1 MIRGASAATLRTADA
16 PGIWARKTSMATVVH
31 VTHEATHKIGGIGA
45 VLDGLLTSHAYQRA
59 IERSIL
65 VGPWTLGTPPDE
77 RLGVG
82 SRILYSV
89 CDGIDEGGWRGVFR
103 RVEEEYQ
110 VWFTYGVRPFRD
122 MATGETMEA
131 ELLLVETSG
140 LNAARY
146 DYQKA
151 TYYQRFGIASGD
163 YEDHPDFE
171 QWMRLAEPAYDG
183 VMALTQG
190 ENRPVY
196 FLAHEYMGMPTA
208 LKAVIED
215 EEDVHTA
222 FYAHEVAT
230 VRPHVEAHGG
240 HDTRFYNVM
249 AEARR
254 LGLYIEDVLGD
265 QWGAYRHAL
274 IDRAQF
280 CDAVFAVGDQVVE
293 EYEFLSPACAEASIS
308 LVYNGIPSA
317 DITLADKQASKAR
330 LAEYCE
336 NLLGYT
342 PDHVFTHVTR
352 LVLSKGLWRDLRV
365 LEHLDK
371 QFDAEGRTGVLYV
384 LSTEIGPGRPSEA
397 AHSMEAEY
405 GWPANHREGYP
416 DLTGLEVD
424 FNRSVVTF
432 NAQSRAIKVV
442 FVNQFGWS
450 RDRCG
455 NRMPEDMEF
464 MDIRKGSDVE
474 FGMSVYEPF
483 GIAQVEPL
491 SFGAICLISNVCG
504 CAGFVEKATDGQG
517 APNVLVAD
525 FTDIG
530 AGHTGIDAVTQIGWA
545 ERDAIERRN
554 SADVADELYARL
566 PTTDEEVQT
575 MLTRGREIARGMSWD
590 VVAEDYLLA
599 GLARARGDRG

>member
-1 MIRGASAATLRTADA
+1 
-16 PGIWARKTSMATVVH
+16 MATVVH

-45 VLDGLLTSHAYQRA
+45 VLEGLLTSHAYQNA
-59 IERSIL
+59 IHRSIL
-65 VGPWTLGTPPDE
+65 VGPWSLGTSPEE
-77 RLGVG
+77 RLGAAG

-89 CDGIDEGGWRGVFR
+89 CDGIDEGGWRRVFR
-103 RVEEEYQ
+103 PVEEAYQ
-110 VWFTYGVRPFRD
+110 VWLTYGTRPFRD
-122 MATGETMEA
+122 MATGATMDA
-131 ELLLVETSG
+131 EVLLVETST

-163 YEDHPDFE
+163 YEHEPDYDL
-171 QWMRLAEPAYDG
+171 WMRIAEPAYG
-183 VMALTQG
+183 AVMAMT
-190 ENRPVY
+190 EDDDRPVT
-196 FLAHEYMGMPTA
+196 FIAHEYMGMPTA
-208 LKAVIED
+208 LKAVMED
-215 EEDVHTA
+215 EEDVYTA

-230 VRPHVEAHGG
+230 VRPHVEAHPG
-240 HDTRFYNVM
+240 HDTRFYNAM

-254 LGLYIEDVLGD
+254 HGLFIEDVLGD
-265 QWGAYRHAL
+265 QWAAYRHAL

-280 CDAVFAVGDQVVE
+280 CDAVFAVGDRVVE
-293 EYEFLSPACAEASIS
+293 EYEFLSPACAEAPIS

-317 DITLADKQASKAR
+317 DITLASKQASKAR
-330 LAEYCE
+330 LAQYCE

-352 LVLSKGLWRDLRV
+352 LVMSKGLWRDLRV

-371 QFDAEGRTGVLYV
+371 HFDEAGRSGVLYV
-384 LSTEIGPGRPSEA
+384 LSTEIGPGRPSDA
-397 AHSMEAEY
+397 ARSMEAEY
-405 GWPANHREGYP
+405 GWPAVHREGYP

-424 FNRSVVTF
+424 FYRSVVTF

-455 NRMPEDMEF
+455 ARMPEDMEF

-504 CAGFVEKATDGQG
+504 CAGFVARATDGEDV
-517 APNVLVAD
+517 PNVLVAD
-525 FTDIG
+525 YTDLG
-530 AGHTGIDAVTQIGWA
+530 SGYTGVDGVTHIGWA

-554 SADVADELYARL
+554 TVDVAKALYERL
-566 PTTDEEVQT
+566 PTTDAESET
-575 MLTRGREIARGMSWD
+575 MLKRGREIARGMSWD
-590 VVAEDYLLA
+590 VVTEDYFLP
-599 GLARARGDRG
+599 GLARARESRA

>member
-1 MIRGASAATLRTADA
+1 
-16 PGIWARKTSMATVVH
+16 MATVVH

-45 VLDGLLTSHAYQRA
+45 VLDGLLTSHAYQDA
-59 IERSIL
+59 IDRSIL
-65 VGPWTLGTPPDE
+65 VGPWSLGTPPAE
-77 RLGVG
+77 RLGAG
-82 SRILYSV
+82 SEILYSV
-89 CDGIDEGGWRGVFR
+89 CDGIDAAGWRSVFR
-103 RVEEEYQ
+103 PIEEAYQ
-110 VWFTYGVRPFRD
+110 VWFTYGLRPFRD

-131 ELLLVETSG
+131 ELLLVETSA

-146 DYQKA
+146 AYQKA

-163 YEDHPDFE
+163 YEDHPDFD
-171 QWMRLAEPAYDG
+171 QWMRIAEPAYEG
-183 VMALTQG
+183 VMALTQAHD
-190 ENRPVY
+190 RPVY
-196 FLAHEYMGMPTA
+196 FVAHEYMGMPTA
-208 LKAVIED
+208 LKAVMEA

-230 VRPHVEAHGG
+230 VRPHVETHAG
-240 HDTRFYNVM
+240 HDTRFYNLM
-249 AEARR
+249 EQARAE
-254 LGLYIEDVLGD
+254 GLYIEDVLGP

-274 IDRAQF
+274 IDRAQA
-280 CDAVFAVGDQVVE
+280 CDAVFAVGDRVVE
-293 EYEFLSPACAEASIS
+293 EYEFLSPECAAAPIS

-317 DITLADKQASKAR
+317 DISLEEKRASKAR
-330 LAEYCE
+330 LVEYCE
-336 NLLGYT
+336 NLLDFT
-342 PDHVFTHVTR
+342 PDYVFTHVTR

-365 LEHLDK
+365 LEHLDAK
-371 QFDAEGRTGVLYV
+371 LVAAGQSAVLYV
-384 LSTEIGPGRPSEA
+384 LSTEIGPGRPSDA
-397 AHSMEAEY
+397 VHGMEADY

-416 DLTGLEVD
+416 DLTGLEID

-432 NAQSRAIKVV
+432 NAQSQAVKVV

-504 CAGFVEKATDGQG
+504 CAGFVERATDGEG

-525 FTDIG
+525 FTDLG
-530 AGHTGIDAVTQIGWA
+530 SGYAGVDGVTQIGWA

-554 SADVADELYARL
+554 SATVAEELYERL
-566 PTTDEEVQT
+566 PKSDAEAVA
-575 MLTRGREIARGMSWD
+575 MLTRGQEIARGMSWD
-590 VVAEDYLLA
+590 VVSEEYFLP
-599 GLARARGDRG
+599 GLASARANARG